1 MGSMTG
7 AMQCFIS
14 MGSVHIAV
22 DPRVALRLISSTEST
37 SFRCLVGDE
46 LKGVISDLPVE
57 SVIAA
62 AVTSRCLSG
71 FVSNRFGAVSVS
83 NESLSGL
90 ARRLLDGRAGMDDR
104 PEQSNS

>member
-14 MGSVHIAV
+14 TESVHIAV
-22 DPRVALRLISSTEST
+22 EPRVALELTSSIESI

-46 LKGVISDLPVE
+46 LKGVISGLPVE

-62 AVTSRCLSG
+62 AVTSRCLPG
-71 FVSNRFGAVSVS
+71 FVSNHFGAVSVS
-83 NESLSGL
+83 NESLSGS
-90 ARRLLDGRAGMDDR
+90 ARRLLDGRAGTHD
-104 PEQSNS
+104 

>member
-14 MGSVHIAV
+14 TGSVHIAV
-22 DPRVALRLISSTEST
+22 DPKVALRLTSSTGSI

-46 LKGVISDLPVE
+46 LKGVISGLPVE

-62 AVTSRCLSG
+62 AVTSRCLPG
-71 FVSNRFGAVSVS
+71 FVSSHFGVVSVS
-83 NESLSGL
+83 NESLSGS
-90 ARRLLDGRAGMDDR
+90 ARRLLNGRGGTHD
-104 PEQSNS
+104 